1 MFQLDTKM
9 VKVTGL
15 NFRKEKDEK
24 GDEHGVCDIGFSA
37 PMENEVLDH
46 FNAKYR
52 AAFYE
57 PDDQVDLVSGGRLPN
72 LKFSFPRFSH
82 KGSLEGYTFVAHIG
96 AGGPSEVKLND
107 SVINKVHFLLQDKGA
122 VGMDFIVRARTHP
135 ADVGKL
141 SELLDTEV
149 QISLVPP
156 DEKKQFE
163 LEQAKKNRKKALDH
177 HFSGGGNGGTAPAG
191 GDGDDDD
198 PEDPHTSDLIL
209 DGNGEPGDGEGVD
222 TDPAEDAA
230 GDGHQYHVE

>member
-9 VKVTGL
+9 VKVTSL

-46 FNAKYR
+46 FNPLYR
-52 AAFYE
+52 PAFYTG
-57 PDDQVDLVSGGRLPN
+57 DDQADMVSGARLPH
-72 LKFSFPRFSH
+72 LKFAFPRFSH
-82 KGSLEGYTFVAHIG
+82 KGSLEGYTFLAHIG

-107 SVINKVHFLLQDKGA
+107 SVINKVYFQLQDKGA

-156 DEKKQFE
+156 DEQKRFE
-163 LEQAKKNRKKALDH
+163 IEQAKKNRKRALDE
-177 HFSGGGNGGTAPAG
+177 HFKGGAPADEPDTQTG
-191 GDGDDDD
+191 NLIDDDE
-198 PEDPHTSDLIL
+198 EDQQS
-209 DGNGEPGDGEGVD
+209 
-222 TDPAEDAA
+222 A
-230 GDGHQYHVE
+230 GDPDFREVDQAQPAGQQGQYQVE